1 MTKFAHAGTHCNPVL
16 QDNRPL
22 SQAPIKIRKAHS
34 VTGNNFCVSE
44 APARKLHKSAT
55 PTGSVRSA
63 GHRGGQA
70 LVASPRTSHQRRVDE
85 AKRRQ
90 TERQTE
96 DTQRKRLRKKELL
109 KALQLAKLRRQFSA
123 FGFDDVD
130 RELKRVAAARR
141 DQDSFGNITL
151 GDKASWLG
159 PLAEGLLP
167 PKPADETPRRVVKL
181 NRPPVAKGLKF
192 PTEDAHPPPAPAP
205 PVGASGLR
213 PVPPKPG
220 LPKLPSEP
228 LPSLKLEKVRV
239 KTKSEVYEPLT
250 ERETTGGMARGLA
263 RDDTVSSLY
272 CSTPA
277 CADDVEP
284 AKMKRRFRRV
294 DAALG
299 RYAKAPRRWWF
310 RRPRAAGVGRRKG

>member
-1 MTKFAHAGTHCNPVL
+1 MPRYVLALVFAV
-16 QDNRPL
+16 
-22 SQAPIKIRKAHS
+22 
-34 VTGNNFCVSE
+34 
-44 APARKLHKSAT
+44 
-55 PTGSVRSA
+55 
-63 GHRGGQA
+63 GQS
-70 LVASPRTSHQRRVDE
+70 LVASVATPSRRPRTLICAEPPNVPQDLPFDIQRRVDE

-141 DQDSFGNITL
+141 AQDSFGNITL

-167 PKPADETPRRVVKL
+167 PKPANETQKRVVKL

-192 PTEDAHPPPAPAP
+192 PKEEAHPAPAPAP

-299 RYAKAPRRWWF
+299 RYAKAPRRWFF

>member
-1 MTKFAHAGTHCNPVL
+1 MPRYVLAFVFAVAQSLV
-16 QDNRPL
+16 
-22 SQAPIKIRKAHS
+22 
-34 VTGNNFCVSE
+34 
-44 APARKLHKSAT
+44 AT
-55 PTGSVRSA
+55 PTRRRPTIIRAEPPNVP
-63 GHRGGQA
+63 QE
-70 LVASPRTSHQRRVDE
+70 LPFDIQRRVDE

-90 TERQTE
+90 TERRTE
-96 DTQRKRLRKKELL
+96 DTQRRRLRKKELL

-141 DQDSFGNITL
+141 GQDSFDNITV

-167 PKPADETPRRVVKL
+167 PKPADEKTPKRVVKL

-192 PTEDAHPPPAPAP
+192 PKEEAHPAPAPAP

-220 LPKLPSEP
+220 LPKLPREP

-250 ERETTGGMARGLA
+250 ERETTGGMDRGLA

-272 CSTPA
+272 C
-277 CADDVEP
+277 
-284 AKMKRRFRRV
+284 
-294 DAALG
+294 
-299 RYAKAPRRWWF
+299 
-310 RRPRAAGVGRRKG
+310 